1 IKIKKMNETITK
13 KMVQEFFPKASV
25 KEEKDTFKIHAE
37 ELKLEDLAEF
47 HFTYSKFGTLKRSGT
62 GITLT
67 IKK

>member
-1 IKIKKMNETITK
+1 MNETITK

-37 ELKLEDLAEF
+37 ELKLEDLTEF
-47 HFTYSKFGTLKRSGT
+47 HYTIGLSHFGTLKRSGT

>member
-1 IKIKKMNETITK
+1 
-13 KMVQEFFPKASV
+13 MVQEFFPKASV

>member
-1 IKIKKMNETITK
+1 MNETITK

-37 ELKLEDLAEF
+37 ELKLEDLTEF
-47 HFTYSKFGTLKRSGT
+47 HYTIGLSHFGTLKRSGK